1 MKKILLSIVALMA
14 TFTASAQFST
24 DPAVLKIANGEEKTV
39 TFSLKTEEPVT
50 LYEFWMILPE
60 GLEVV
65 YDAEEEEYLIELL
78 SNNAKSHS
86 LTADYKKGS
95 TTDFFISVSSSKLA
109 TLKALEGDVLSITFK
124 ATADVTS
131 PIKIQGPFAGTP
143 SEKKISFDDFEI
155 NVNSEDAI
163 NGISADETKSG
174 VIYNMAGQRVS
185 KATKGIYVIDGKKV
199 AVSK

>member
-24 DPAVLKIANGEEKTV
+24 DPAVLKIAKGEEKTV

-65 YDAEEEEYLIELL
+65 YDADEEEYLIELL

-95 TTDFFISVSSSKLA
+95 KTDFFISVSSSKLA

-155 NVNSEDAI
+155 NVNSETAI
-163 NGISADETKSG
+163 NGISAEQTKSG

-185 KATKGIYVIDGKKV
+185 KATKGIYVVDGKKV